1 MNFVWRHIA
10 LSLFVLAVVMLLGFA
25 AGGATGLFASMAAW
39 LGVWLAMQLYYVLKL
54 ARWLE
59 SPKINTIPHVGG
71 MWSTIFDTLLRQ
83 AKSRKKRKQKLG
95 AALQRFNRAAEAIP
109 NGILILDKSGR
120 IGWMNHLAVL
130 HLNLNPATDWNG
142 ILRNIVRKPEFLDFL
157 NQPLENTAEIKITL
171 PKNGGISERALLITR
186 APFQTDEL
194 LLITRDISQAEQL
207 NATRTAFVANVSHEL
222 RTPLTVINGFLETMA
237 DMPDLPREQAQQFI
251 GLMQKEGA
259 RMQTLLADLLTL
271 SRLESGV
278 PAEQTPID
286 LSSLAESLSGDG
298 DTLSAGKHEIHTD
311 IAPDI
316 WISGIYADLYNGLSN
331 LVFNA
336 VRYTP
341 AGGIIRISLQALPS
355 EQPFSLPD
363 VRFAVQDNGPGI
375 APEHIPHL
383 TERFYRVDKGRSR
396 QSGGTGLGLAIVKH
410 ALAEHNSL
418 LHINS
423 TIGEGSEFSAVFKQ
437 IVPPARR

>member
-1 MNFVWRHIA
+1 M
-10 LSLFVLAVVMLLGFA
+10 
-25 AGGATGLFASMAAW
+25 
-39 LGVWLAMQLYYVLKL
+39 
-54 ARWLE
+54 
-59 SPKINTIPHVGG
+59 
-71 MWSTIFDTLLRQ
+71 
-83 AKSRKKRKQKLG
+83 
-95 AALQRFNRAAEAIP
+95 
-109 NGILILDKSGR
+109 
-120 IGWMNHLAVL
+120 
-130 HLNLNPATDWNG
+130 NPATDWNG

-157 NQPLENTAEIKITL
+157 NQPLENSAEIKITL

-186 APFQTDEL
+186 APFQTDEQ
-194 LLITRDISQAEQL
+194 LLITRDISEAEQL

-237 DMPDLPREQAQQFI
+237 DTPDIPRGQTQQFI

-298 DTLSAGKHEIHTD
+298 ENLSAGKHQIHAD

-341 AGGIIRISLQALPS
+341 AGGSIRISLKTLSSA
-355 EQPFSLPD
+355 QPFSLPD
-363 VRFAVQDNGPGI
+363 VCFAVQDNGPGI

-418 LHINS
+418 LKINS
-423 TIGEGSEFSAVFKQ
+423 KLGEGSEFSAVFKQ